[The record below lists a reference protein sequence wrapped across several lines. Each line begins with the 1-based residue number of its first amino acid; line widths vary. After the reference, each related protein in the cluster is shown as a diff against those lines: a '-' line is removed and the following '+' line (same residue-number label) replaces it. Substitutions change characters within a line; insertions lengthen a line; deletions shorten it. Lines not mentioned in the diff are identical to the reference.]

1 MRENGCRQGLTGMGY
16 EEIKLLKQSG
26 KSTVSLVKEE
36 GGERY
41 FIRKTLQGQHLVY
54 QNLRE
59 LAHSYLPAVY
69 EVSFDK
75 DKTTV
80 VEEYIEGRT
89 VGSVKLSEKQCLTIV
104 GELCDVL
111 IFLHEKG
118 IVHRDIKPSNI
129 LIAEDGHIRLIDF
142 DAARMPKENADQD
155 TVPLGTKGYAPPEQ
169 YGFSQTDER
178 ADIYAFG
185 VTVKQLLGGNAGKQ
199 RYKRIFSKCTNLDP
213 EKRYQSVRQIKKAFS
228 YMWDWRAGI
237 LCAAAAV
244 LAAVI
249 LGKALSDSVQQDV
262 SSDGETDLIVLPAPE
277 NPHWDGETGIG
288 LWGHVP
294 ESGVGR
300 DQRYGWRLYRSDN
313 KTPPDLEKDKWER
326 EGEMSGNNLTTDFFD
341 LNFAEEFWD
350 NGFYYFSVCASGDGI
365 TYADSSYVL
374 SDAFAFTG
382 KDAPRLPAPEGLYWT
397 MKQIGEDRYYFAAI
411 SNWED
416 YADQDSFNAIVYG
429 EDREYVTNNIS
440 VKQFI
445 FEKGWPGVRIRPEF
459 VNVPGKSYRF
469 AVQVLSSRPNEYRS
483 SLPVEPCPGEAY
495 LSQPL
500 KIPNL

>member
-1 MRENGCRQGLTGMGY
+1 MGY

-59 LAHSYLPAVY
+59 LAHPCLPAVY

-75 DKTTV
+75 DTTTV

-155 TVPLGTKGYAPPEQ
+155 TIPLGTKGYAPPEQ

-178 ADIYAFG
+178 ADIYALG
-185 VTVKQLLGGNAGKQ
+185 VTIKQLLGENAGRR
-199 RYKRIFSKCTNLDP
+199 RYKRILGKCMNLDP
-213 EKRYQSVRQIKKAFS
+213 EKRYRSVRQIKKAFS
-228 YMWDWRAGI
+228 AVWDWRAGI
-237 LCAAAAV
+237 LCAV
-244 LAAVI
+244 SVSLIAVI
-249 LGKALSDSVQQDV
+249 LWNVLSGNAPPDALSN
-262 SSDGETDLIVLPAPE
+262 GETDLVVLPAPE
-277 NPHWDGETGIG
+277 NPHWDGETGIA

-300 DQRYGWRLYRSDN
+300 DQRYGWRLYRSDTM
-313 KTPPDLEKDKWER
+313 TPPDPGKDEYDR
-326 EGEMSGNNLTTDFFD
+326 EGEMSGNLLTTDFFD
-341 LNFAEEFWD
+341 MSFAEEFWD
-350 NGFYYFSVCASGDGI
+350 NGYYYFAVCASGDGI
-365 TYADSSYVL
+365 TYADSPYVL
-374 SDAFAFTG
+374 SDAFEFTG

-397 MKQIGEDRYYFAAI
+397 MKQIGESRYYFAVI
-411 SNWED
+411 SNWDDYED
-416 YADQDSFNAIVYG
+416 GDDFNAFVYN
-429 EDREYVTNNIS
+429 EDGEYVMNNIAS
-440 VKQFI
+440 RQFMV
-445 FEKGWPGVRIRPEF
+445 EKGWPGVRIRPEF
-459 VNVPGKSYRF
+459 VNEPGKSYRF

-483 SLPVEPCPGEAY
+483 SLPVEPCSEEAY
-495 LSQPL
+495 LSPPL
-500 KIPNL
+500 RIPE